1 MLKKYQSYIFTAV
14 VTAAIVLTGTA
25 FSQSIKFNAIK
36 PTATGQALTDEQQ
49 GILAVRTAKAS
60 VVNIIGVENQAS
72 SSPTSTGPSISSAP
86 DEVLGTGFVWNSDG
100 LIISNNHVV
109 EDPTMSYTVV
119 LGDGSEYPAK
129 ILNLDKFDDIAL
141 LQISAKNLVPASLG
155 DSDSLETG
163 QSVFAIGNSLGKYEY
178 TVTRGVV
185 SGLGRAVDVSE
196 DSDRLHNL
204 IQTDAAINPGNSG
217 GPLIN
222 LAGQVIGMNTLIDTE
237 GSNLGFAIPI
247 NTIKD
252 AVQQLQTFGNVSR
265 PFLGVMFVE
274 INPATQITQNLTVE
288 NGALITEVKDGTPAS
303 LAGLQSGDIIVGVND
318 IVLNQSNSLDD
329 VIGQFTAGSQITLK
343 ILRGTQNLDIPVVL
357 GQLQ

>member
-1 MLKKYQSYIFTAV
+1 MLKKYQSYIITII
-14 VTAAIVLTGTA
+14 VTAALVSAAGA
-25 FSQSIKFNAIK
+25 FSQSIKFSSLK
-36 PTATGQALTDEQQ
+36 PAASGTPVNDEQQ

-60 VVNIIGVENQAS
+60 VVNIVGVQKQ
-72 SSPTSTGPSISSAP
+72 STTTPGSAAVGITAAP
-86 DEVLGTGFVWNSDG
+86 NEVLGTGFVLDSSG
-100 LIISNNHVV
+100 LIVSNNHVV
-109 EDPTMSYTVV
+109 EDTSMNYTVV
-119 LGDGSEYPAK
+119 LGDGTEYPAT

-141 LQISAKNLVPASLG
+141 LQISAKNLTPAVLG

-196 DSDRLHNL
+196 DAARLHNL

-237 GSNLGFAIPI
+237 GSGLGFAIPV

-252 AVQQLQTFGNVSR
+252 AVAQLKAFGNVSR
-265 PFLGVMFVE
+265 PYLGVLFMG
-274 INPATQITQNLTVE
+274 INPAVQITQNLTVQ
-288 NGALITEVKDGTPAS
+288 NGALITAVKPGSPADA
-303 LAGLQSGDIIVGVND
+303 AGLQAGDIITGVNG
-318 IVLNQSNSLDD
+318 VALNQANSLDN
-329 VIGQFTAGSQITLK
+329 VIGKFAAGSQVTLK
-343 ILRGTQNLDIPVVL
+343 ILRNGSTIEAPVVL